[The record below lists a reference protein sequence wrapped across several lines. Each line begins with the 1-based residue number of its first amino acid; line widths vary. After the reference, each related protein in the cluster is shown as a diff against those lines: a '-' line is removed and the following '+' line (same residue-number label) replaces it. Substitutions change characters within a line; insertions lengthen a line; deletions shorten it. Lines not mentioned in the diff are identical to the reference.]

1 MGGRAGHPRAHE
13 RPLPPDRRQDQQGRP
28 RRDRAV
34 GAEGARDGA
43 RHRGP
48 PSGRTRRGG
57 RLRQPPRAD
66 VAAVPRARAEDDRQR
81 RADLPRAQGPVRVAV
96 RLRHV
101 LQRRHGRRVDPR
113 VAARPRPER
122 RGELPPRDDQD
133 REGPE
138 AAARDQAAEG
148 RQRVH
153 QVGEQARVDGPRG
166 RARDPAG
173 APPDGA
179 ARRRPLRDE
188 RPQRPLPPRDQ
199 PEQPPQAAARSRRA
213 GDHRQ
218 QREAHAP
225 GGRRRA
231 VRQRPPRSRGDRPGQ
246 PAAEVAVRHAQGQA
260 GTLPPE
266 PARQARRL
274 LRPLGDRRRPAA
286 EAVPVRPA
294 EADGARALQAVHH
307 EPARRAE
314 VRPEHQGGEEV
325 RRLDD
330 ARGLGRPRR
339 GDRGAPGAA
348 EPRAD
353 APPPRHPGVRAEAR
367 RGQGDPGASAR
378 VSRVQRGLRRR
389 PDGRSPAAV
398 RRGSGRGADPHALVE
413 QHPLAGQR
421 ARARD
426 ADAGHGARRLLPDL
440 RAEGPDEGRPGE
452 DEAAS
457 EALPARGRGRFRG
470 RREADRPAGPDRV
483 RVGRRADRDD
493 AGPRHLQ
500 LGDRP
505 RAVGVGRA
513 RRARSGTTTST
524 STLDKKAMGD
534 FIAEL
539 VDEYGAPAIAPVL
552 DAIKTPRL
560 QVRDPWPASRCR
572 RTTS

>member
-1 MGGRAGHPRAHE
+1 MIVNDEQIFRELKDRFGSPYGFGMYFHGGM
-13 RPLPPDRRQDQQGRP
+13 
-28 RRDRAV
+28 
-34 GAEGARDGA
+34 GAESIRELLRDLDLNA
-43 RHRGP
+43 EANF
-48 PSGRTRRGG
+48 
-57 RLRQPPRAD
+57 LR
-66 VAAVPRARAEDDRQR
+66 ETIK
-81 RADLPRAQGPVRVAV
+81 
-96 RLRHV
+96 HV
-101 LQRRHGRRVDPR
+101 
-113 VAARPRPER
+113 
-122 RGELPPRDDQD
+122 
-133 REGPE
+133 EGPE

-199 PEQPPQAAARSRRA
+199 PEQPAEAAARSRRA

-231 VRQRPPRSRGDRPGQ
+231 VRQRPPRPRGDRPGQ

-260 GTLPPE
+260 GPLPPE

-274 LRPLGDRRRPAA
+274 LGPLGDRRRPAA
-286 EAVPVRPA
+286 EAAPVRPA
-294 EADGARALQAVHH
+294 EDHGARALQAVHH
-307 EPARRAE
+307 EPARRAQ

-339 GDRGAPGAA
+339 GDRGASGAA

-353 APPPRHPGVRAEAR
+353 AAPPRHPGVRAEAR
-367 RGQGDPGASAR
+367 RGQGDPGAPAR
-378 VSRVQRGLRRR
+378 LSRVQRGLRRR
-389 PDGRSPAAV
+389 PDGGPPAAV
-398 RRGSGRGADPHALVE
+398 RRGAGRGADPHALVE

-426 ADAGHGARRLLPDL
+426 ADAGHGARRLLPHL
-440 RAEGPDEGRPGE
+440 LAEGPDEGRPGE

-457 EALPARGRGRFRG
+457 EALPPRGRGRVRA
-470 RREADRPAGPDRV
+470 RREAESACRIRSSS
-483 RVGRRADRDD
+483 
-493 AGPRHLQ
+493 
-500 LGDRP
+500 
-505 RAVGVGRA
+505 
-513 RRARSGTTTST
+513 SGT
-524 STLDKKAMGD
+524 
-534 FIAEL
+534 
-539 VDEYGAPAIAPVL
+539 
-552 DAIKTPRL
+552 
-560 QVRDPWPASRCR
+560 AS
-572 RTTS
+572 